1 MSFIV
6 AAPDVVQ
13 EDGPTVVI
21 ADGEEELS
29 MKRKNLSILTKNK
42 LSHKFAFV
50 YHCKH
55 GYLQIL
61 VRFYRVDPPC
71 ASGEMT

>member
-29 MKRKNLSILTKNK
+29 MKRKNLSILTKNNYPIK
-42 LSHKFAFV
+42 LGLFTIV
-50 YHCKH
+50 CMVIY
-55 GYLQIL
+55 
-61 VRFYRVDPPC
+61 RFWC
-71 ASGEMT
+71 ASIGSVPPVHPER